1 MRRISGDGVE
11 LNVVEQGAGPAV
23 LLLHGFP
30 DSARLWR
37 HQVPTLVDAG
47 FRVVA
52 PDLRGF
58 GDSDKP
64 QAIEAYGFAHLV
76 ADVLAVLDQL
86 GVERAHVVGH
96 DWGAA
101 VAWALALLAPDR
113 VDRLVAMSVGHPTA
127 FRERSIA
134 QRRLSW
140 YMLLFQFEEA
150 EALLR
155 KDDWALARE
164 WAASHPDVEQ
174 VLRELERPGALT
186 AGLNWY
192 RANLHPRGELG
203 PQRELPKVRAD
214 TLGVF
219 STGDAFLTE
228 AQLSESAH
236 HVQGEWRY
244 ERIEGAGHWMMLE
257 QPERVG
263 ALLLDFLR

>member
-1 MRRISGDGVE
+1 MRRITGDGVE
-11 LNVVEQGAGPAV
+11 LNVRDEGEGQAV

-37 HQVPTLVDAG
+37 HQIPTLLDAG

-52 PDLRGF
+52 PDQRGF

-64 QAIEAYGFAHLV
+64 QEIAACGFGHLV
-76 ADVLAVLDQL
+76 SDMLAVLDDA
-86 GVERAHVVGH
+86 GVEKAHVVGH

-101 VAWALALLAPDR
+101 VAWALAILAPER
-113 VDRLVAMSVGHPTA
+113 VDRLAVLSVGHPTA
-127 FRERSIA
+127 FGARGIE

-155 KDDWALARE
+155 KDDWALMRE
-164 WAASHPDVEQ
+164 WAASHPDLDQAIED
-174 VLRELERPGALT
+174 LSRPGALT
-186 AGLNWY
+186 AALNWY
-192 RANLHPRGELG
+192 RASLHPRGELSERG
-203 PQRELPKVRAD
+203 ALPLVRAD

-219 STGDAFLTE
+219 STGDAFLLEDQMTGSGPHI
-228 AQLSESAH
+228 A
-236 HVQGEWRY
+236 GRWRY
-244 ERIEGAGHWMMLE
+244 ERIEDAGHWLQLE
-257 QPERVG
+257 QPERIN

>member
-11 LNVVEQGAGPAV
+11 LNVLEQGDGPAV

-30 DSARLWR
+30 DSAHLWR
-37 HQVPTLVDAG
+37 HQIPTLVDAG

-52 PDLRGF
+52 PDQRGF

-64 QAIEAYGFAHLV
+64 QAIEAYGFGHLV
-76 ADVLAVLDQL
+76 ADVLAVLDHA

-101 VAWALALLAPDR
+101 VAWALALLAPER

-127 FRERSIA
+127 FRERSIE

-155 KDDWALARE
+155 KDDWALLRE
-164 WAASHPDVEQ
+164 WAASHPDLE
-174 VLRELERPGALT
+174 RAIADLERPGALT

-192 RANLHPRGELG
+192 RANLHPRGELE
-203 PQRELPKVRAD
+203 PPRELPKVRAD
-214 TLGVF
+214 TLGIY
-219 STGDAFLTE
+219 STGDEFLTE
-228 AQLSESAH
+228 ARMSGSGRF
-236 HVQGEWRY
+236 VQGEWRY
-244 ERIEGAGHWMMLE
+244 ERIEDAGHWMMLE

>member
-1 MRRISGDGVE
+1 M
-11 LNVVEQGAGPAV
+11 
-23 LLLHGFP
+23 
-30 DSARLWR
+30 WR

-52 PDLRGF
+52 PDQRGF

-64 QAIEAYGFAHLV
+64 QEIAACGFGHLV
-76 ADVLAVLDQL
+76 SDMLAVLDAA
-86 GVERAHVVGH
+86 GVEKAHVVGH

-101 VAWALALLAPDR
+101 VAWALALLAPER
-113 VDRLVAMSVGHPTA
+113 VDRLAVLSVGHPTA
-127 FRERSIA
+127 FGARGIE

-155 KDDWALARE
+155 KDNWA
-164 WAASHPDVEQ
+164 S
-174 VLRELERPGALT
+174 
-186 AGLNWY
+186 
-192 RANLHPRGELG
+192 LHPRGELEERG
-203 PQRELPKVRAD
+203 TLPLVRAD

-219 STGDAFLTE
+219 STGDDFLTE
-228 AQLSESAH
+228 EQMTGSAPY
-236 HVQGEWRY
+236 VAGSWRY

-257 QPERVG
+257 QPERIS